1 MEEAFTNY
9 LLGSTGL
16 TDLIGERIDWATRPQ
31 ASALPALV
39 LHKIS
44 GAPEYSDE
52 GEVGLLSAR
61 IQIDCWATN
70 VPPLSGYAIAKNV
83 TREVMAR
90 LSGGGAAFTQDNFEF
105 QASFNED
112 EQDSFE
118 RGAGGEDLYRTRL
131 DFIIWYK
138 ET

>member
-1 MEEAFTNY
+1 MEEAFTQY
-9 LLGSTGL
+9 LLGSTDL
-16 TDLIGERIDWATRPQ
+16 TDLVGQRITWATRPQ
-31 ASALPALV
+31 ASALPSIV

-52 GEVGLLSAR
+52 GEAGLFSAR
-61 IQIDCWATN
+61 IQIDCWGST
-70 VPPLSGYAIAKNV
+70 YAAAKGV
-83 TREVMAR
+83 GREVMAR
-90 LSGGGAAFTQDNFEF
+90 LSGGGASFTQEGMEF

>member
-1 MEEAFTNY
+1 MEEAFTAY

-16 TDLIGERIDWATRPQ
+16 VALVVDRITWATRPQ
-31 ASALPALV
+31 ASALPAIV

-44 GAPEYSDE
+44 GAPEYADE

-61 IQIDCWATN
+61 IQVDCWGAT
-70 VPPLSGYAIAKNV
+70 YAAAKAV
-83 TREVMAR
+83 AREVMAR
-90 LSGGGAAFTQDNFEF
+90 LSAAGAAFNEGNFEF

-118 RGAGGEDLYRTRL
+118 RGAGGEDLYRSRL

>member
-16 TDLIGERIDWATRPQ
+16 AELVGPRITWATRPQ
-31 ASALPALV
+31 ASALPAIV

-52 GEVGLLSAR
+52 GEAGLASAR
-61 IQIDCWATN
+61 IQVDCWGPT
-70 VPPLSGYAIAKNV
+70 YAAAKTV
-83 TREVMAR
+83 ARQVMAR
-90 LSGGGAAFTQDNFEF
+90 LSGDGAAFNQDGIEF
-105 QASFNED
+105 QAAFNED
-112 EQDSFE
+112 GQDSFE
-118 RGAGGEDLYRTRL
+118 RGAGGEDLYRHRL
-131 DFIIWYK
+131 DFGIWYK

>member
-9 LLGSTGL
+9 LLGST
-16 TDLIGERIDWATRPQ
+16 DLAALVSTRITWVMRPQ
-31 ASALPALV
+31 ASLLPSIV

-52 GEVGLLSAR
+52 GEAGLLSAR

-70 VPPLSGYAIAKNV
+70 VPPDSGYAIAKNV
-83 TREVMAR
+83 SRQVMAR
-90 LSGGGAAFTQDNFEF
+90 LSGDGAAFTQDGIEF

-112 EQDSFE
+112 GQDSFE